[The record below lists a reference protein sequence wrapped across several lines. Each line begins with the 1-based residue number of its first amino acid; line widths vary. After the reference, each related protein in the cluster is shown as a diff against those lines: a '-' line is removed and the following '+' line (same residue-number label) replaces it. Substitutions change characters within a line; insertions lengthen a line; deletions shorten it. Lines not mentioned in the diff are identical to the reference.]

1 MKEYNVEGGEGSN
14 AMTSALRPRTIN
26 SEPSMVS
33 FVYMTAHAIVPISIT
48 CFSYSTH
55 FANMSACLLLVGI
68 SFLEVT
74 CNPNQQNTT
83 FDRAAF
89 SSINCC

>member
-1 MKEYNVEGGEGSN
+1 MEGGEGSN

-33 FVYMTAHAIVPISIT
+33 FVYMTEHAIVPISIT

-55 FANMSACLLLVGI
+55 FANISACLL
-68 SFLEVT
+68 LEVT

-83 FDRAAF
+83 VDRAAF